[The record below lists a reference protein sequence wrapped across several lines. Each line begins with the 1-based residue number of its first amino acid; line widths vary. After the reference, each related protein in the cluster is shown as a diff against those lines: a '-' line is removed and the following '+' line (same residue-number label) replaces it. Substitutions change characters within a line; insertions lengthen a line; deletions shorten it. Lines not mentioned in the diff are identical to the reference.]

1 LLKTHWLQ
9 NRTFFVGGVNAACD
23 SGSKPNGAC
32 PIIKPSDAG
41 NVLMQRPIL
50 ENIFWRENVAKWKGL
65 LCMVLMRLFHQLKAK
80 KDKKIRFFDVKVALT
95 RFFGVK

>member
-1 LLKTHWLQ
+1 LQ
-9 NRTFFVGGVNAACD
+9 NRTFFVGAVNAACD
-23 SGSKPNGAC
+23 SGSKQNGAC

-50 ENIFWRENVAKWKGL
+50 ENIFWRENVAKWNGL

-80 KDKKIRFFDVKVALT
+80 KTRKSDFLMLNDAST